1 MALSLHKNVWNVL
14 KVISPLRAHPSC
26 MNPLDISILII
37 LIIFAFSGLRNG
49 LISAV
54 FSLGALCLGFYGA
67 FSFHAELSKE
77 LPEFIKYEEVKTAL
91 SFAALFIIIYF
102 PIILAGRGLRRL
114 IRNIK
119 LGWLDK
125 TLGLVFGGLKGLA
138 VCCIGVFMLLSFLP
152 PHTKL
157 IAQSKLAPQ
166 LISISKQFMLKGQ
179 GYFENS
185 FDTKKFDE
193 LEQMLQKRDSAND
206 KRFKHISVPQSLSQV
221 KNLFPDA

>member
-1 MALSLHKNVWNVL
+1 
-14 KVISPLRAHPSC
+14 
-26 MNPLDISILII
+26 MNPLDVAILII
-37 LIIFAFSGLRNG
+37 LIIFALSGLRKG
-49 LISAV
+49 LIRAV

-67 FSFHAELSKE
+67 FTFHDELSNE
-77 LPEFIKYEEVKTAL
+77 LPSFIKYEELKTAA
-91 SFAALFIIIYF
+91 SFVALFFAIYI
-102 PIILAGRGLRRL
+102 PLILAGKGVRRL

-125 TLGLVFGGLKGLA
+125 ILGLAFGGLKGLA

-152 PHTKL
+152 PKNKL

-185 FDTKKFDE
+185 FDIKKLDE
-193 LEQMLQKRDSAND
+193 LEQMLQNRDRGNG
-206 KRFKHISVPQSLSQV
+206 KGFKHISVSQPPV
-221 KNLFPDA
+221 RKKT